1 MPSVRRNH
9 HLKTSPYVN
18 LIQII
23 CTFNKNRKKSLR
35 KEDFEKNK
43 KKNTIALLKL
53 RATKWYNDHID
64 PQVVKEPKLDQNYL
78 NKIHEDI

>member
-1 MPSVRRNH
+1 M
-9 HLKTSPYVN
+9 
-18 LIQII
+18 
-23 CTFNKNRKKSLR
+23 
-35 KEDFEKNK
+35 
-43 KKNTIALLKL
+43 NTIALLKL